1 MARHHLQSYPLADS
15 PSFIGNPHSGRN
27 LSLCFFNDSGYVNS
41 CLVAAWDGGLV
52 VSGFC
57 SNCPW
62 GIGDLDGSLA
72 RARNS
77 ACSAWCDTNS
87 DRLASGFGFLALHSI
102 DLHTIWIEGAN
113 AAKQYNGEGMR
124 PAENALRISDRM
136 SIPGFRSWLQD
147 WSELAKARLSLLVL
161 LTTLVGLYCGAGG
174 VLEPWRTF
182 FTLLGTSLVAAAAAT
197 LNEWI
202 ERDLDLKM
210 TRTAQRP
217 LPAGRIRPDE
227 ALLGG
232 AAMAG
237 LGLATLYFGVHPPA
251 ALLAAV
257 TLALYLFVYT
267 PMKKWTAF
275 NTLVGAIPGAIP
287 PLIGFAAGRGRI
299 EAEGW
304 ALFSILF
311 FWQIPHFMAIA
322 WRHREDYRKAGF
334 RMLPCS
340 DDKGRITGLVALIYC
355 LALLVASIWPVA
367 LQAAGWIYAG
377 GAILLGLGYTFLAG
391 AFAWRPSMAS
401 ARNLFLGSILYLP
414 ILLILLVADRK

>member
-1 MARHHLQSYPLADS
+1 
-15 PSFIGNPHSGRN
+15 
-27 LSLCFFNDSGYVNS
+27 
-41 CLVAAWDGGLV
+41 
-52 VSGFC
+52 
-57 SNCPW
+57 
-62 GIGDLDGSLA
+62 
-72 RARNS
+72 
-77 ACSAWCDTNS
+77 
-87 DRLASGFGFLALHSI
+87 
-102 DLHTIWIEGAN
+102 
-113 AAKQYNGEGMR
+113 MR
-124 PAENALRISDRM
+124 PAEDALRISDRM
-136 SIPGFRSWLQD
+136 SIAGFRSWLQD

-232 AAMAG
+232 AGMAG

-267 PMKKWTAF
+267 PMKRWTAF

-311 FWQIPHFMAIA
+311 FWQSPHFMAIA

-391 AFAWRPSMAS
+391 AFAWKPSMAS
-401 ARNLFLGSILYLP
+401 ARSLFLGSILYLP

>member
-1 MARHHLQSYPLADS
+1 
-15 PSFIGNPHSGRN
+15 
-27 LSLCFFNDSGYVNS
+27 
-41 CLVAAWDGGLV
+41 
-52 VSGFC
+52 
-57 SNCPW
+57 
-62 GIGDLDGSLA
+62 
-72 RARNS
+72 
-77 ACSAWCDTNS
+77 
-87 DRLASGFGFLALHSI
+87 
-102 DLHTIWIEGAN
+102 
-113 AAKQYNGEGMR
+113 
-124 PAENALRISDRM
+124 
-136 SIPGFRSWLQD
+136 
-147 WSELAKARLSLLVL
+147 
-161 LTTLVGLYCGAGG
+161 
-174 VLEPWRTF
+174 
-182 FTLLGTSLVAAAAAT
+182 LVAAAAAT

-232 AAMAG
+232 AGMAG

-267 PMKKWTAF
+267 PMKRWTAF

-401 ARNLFLGSILYLP
+401 ARSLFLGSILYLP